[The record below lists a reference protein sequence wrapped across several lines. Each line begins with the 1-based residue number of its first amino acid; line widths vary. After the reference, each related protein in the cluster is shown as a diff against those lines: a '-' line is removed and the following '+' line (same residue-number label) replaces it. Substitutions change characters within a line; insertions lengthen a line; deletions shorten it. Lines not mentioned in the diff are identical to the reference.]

1 MSDGSTLEGNC
12 LSDSSAE
19 RLSVQV
25 SECKE
30 ELGRLGSLADA
41 FRFEIVKLAQNLG
54 ERQAACSR
62 LESSIVNVKGNIR
75 HLREAQIE
83 AQSGGGDRD
92 RLIHELRLEIGQ
104 RNENRKVTAASE
116 QNNRNRIKILDV
128 GNQRL
133 QEKINNGS
141 GWTSEQQVDREEV
154 LSKIEIARYQ
164 LSAAKTAVATTES
177 QIVVVEKS
185 IREGEHDRDNV
196 MNQIDEIDLQIDRLR
211 EVNATEQRR
220 KGVIKDEHQQLESE
234 LQEMRGDM
242 SVKVQSLAHENE
254 CLAAARHAII
264 STKNKM
270 DSLKNESSS
279 STKEE
284 ENLSKDLEHQVQLNR
299 VLDNQNVEK
308 QRLLEHKQCE
318 MQSITKDIS
327 KARKQRE
334 IIQSLKLVD
343 VERERESLDI
353 ECDDLRA
360 AIDKLESADIALARK
375 ESESQKRQIDALE
388 RKSAILQ
395 RKTDLSEKESS
406 LIYDLIKVNENTI
419 KNLRNEL
426 NGIKCMVREQK
437 KAINHLK
444 QEQSKHDAE
453 TESAIKKLREA
464 MELLKEQADIASEL
478 QRKASAANS
487 RLKQRQSLYESI
499 QNDCNMHSKALIEK
513 QEEIELV
520 KRHFHVMCRQI
531 HQLKD
536 EISKANSSVI
546 TEHFH
551 HHHTINEKEA
561 LKCDITHL
569 RSRITA
575 SEHAIAE
582 NEKQIKKL
590 CNVIEQAEKERD
602 KLEDDYGKI
611 MSERDVLGSQ
621 LVSRNMDLEKLN
633 EKLKT
638 QQSALHHGDL
648 RYHEHR
654 ARATSIS
661 SHIKSLIQTKDDLEN
676 QSNQNDELIR
686 KAAALEKGLI
696 RERGK
701 NNALA
706 EELMRPINIHRWR
719 QLEHRDPKKYELLQR
734 YQKLQRRILET
745 ADAITEKDRHIQEK
759 EAIYIKLQGIIDQQP
774 RISDMKEQLYLYQ
787 SNYHEKEQ
795 QMKRIAFDLEVQ
807 KRKVTELQ
815 GDLSIL
821 EHSRRELKSSWIKCM
836 LTLQKSPK

>member
-353 ECDDLRA
+353 ECDDPERA

-395 RKTDLSEKESS
+395 RKTDLSE
-406 LIYDLIKVNENTI
+406 
-419 KNLRNEL
+419 
-426 NGIKCMVREQK
+426 
-437 KAINHLK
+437 
-444 QEQSKHDAE
+444 
-453 TESAIKKLREA
+453 
-464 MELLKEQADIASEL
+464 
-478 QRKASAANS
+478 
-487 RLKQRQSLYESI
+487 
-499 QNDCNMHSKALIEK
+499 
-513 QEEIELV
+513 
-520 KRHFHVMCRQI
+520 
-531 HQLKD
+531 
-536 EISKANSSVI
+536 
-546 TEHFH
+546 
-551 HHHTINEKEA
+551 
-561 LKCDITHL
+561 
-569 RSRITA
+569 
-575 SEHAIAE
+575 
-582 NEKQIKKL
+582 
-590 CNVIEQAEKERD
+590 
-602 KLEDDYGKI
+602 
-611 MSERDVLGSQ
+611 
-621 LVSRNMDLEKLN
+621 
-633 EKLKT
+633 
-638 QQSALHHGDL
+638 
-648 RYHEHR
+648 
-654 ARATSIS
+654 
-661 SHIKSLIQTKDDLEN
+661 
-676 QSNQNDELIR
+676 
-686 KAAALEKGLI
+686 
-696 RERGK
+696 
-701 NNALA
+701 
-706 EELMRPINIHRWR
+706 
-719 QLEHRDPKKYELLQR
+719 
-734 YQKLQRRILET
+734 
-745 ADAITEKDRHIQEK
+745 
-759 EAIYIKLQGIIDQQP
+759 
-774 RISDMKEQLYLYQ
+774 
-787 SNYHEKEQ
+787 
-795 QMKRIAFDLEVQ
+795 
-807 KRKVTELQ
+807 
-815 GDLSIL
+815 
-821 EHSRRELKSSWIKCM
+821 
-836 LTLQKSPK
+836 